1 MYCPHCGKEVT
12 EGEAFCSHCGK
23 SLMQLQEEKGSPYE
37 QDACDS
43 IEDVE
48 GEQVD
53 NQQDSVKPT
62 KKKKWYL
69 ILGIILVAIVVVAV
83 IRMKPWV
90 PNPRNV
96 KETGT
101 YQLGLN
107 EAIWLDSIN
116 TSVSFS
122 NVSVH
127 EPDYDTMTTVIDFYF
142 TIDIPDP
149 ERFQPYFT
157 WLNEFEVNEA
167 NVEYEVGTLAAGVFL
182 PAGTGKTYQA
192 RSVVYKVSYT
202 AQPTETEF
210 RTVCNVNENLTLEF
224 IYDCPFWVL
233 EGVSKELALCYN
245 QGKLDGKKICFVDW
259 GVDGNT
265 LDYTEGAT
273 YRLQGEVLSCGKYMG
288 NWTDQYPTLS

>member
-1 MYCPHCGKEVT
+1 
-12 EGEAFCSHCGK
+12 
-23 SLMQLQEEKGSPYE
+23 MQLQEEKGSPYE